1 MKNSE
6 KQLLVQHISN
16 KCDYNGFDIA
26 HVFQLALED
35 ANFHTEAAKLEEE
48 WMPYAFRKEA
58 DEDNDGQKP

>member
-1 MKNSE
+1 
-6 KQLLVQHISN
+6 
-16 KCDYNGFDIA
+16 
-26 HVFQLALED
+26 LALED